1 MLPRRT
7 VATVEPAQGS
17 SGTDQRQIYCA
28 ICARKS
34 PQGQDSDSS
43 IGPQDRHLGRVATE
57 NITVVAQEAAR
68 LLDRIAVTIPE
79 AAILTGMPEKR
90 IRQAIYARELPVV
103 QFTAGKEY
111 YIAVDDLRKWF
122 NDKKRVL

>member
-1 MLPRRT
+1 
-7 VATVEPAQGS
+7 
-17 SGTDQRQIYCA
+17 
-28 ICARKS
+28 
-34 PQGQDSDSS
+34 
-43 IGPQDRHLGRVATE
+43 VATE
-57 NITVVAQEAAR
+57 NITVVVKEAAR

-111 YIAVDDLRKWF
+111 YISVDDLRTWF
-122 NDKKRVL
+122 NGKKGRL